1 MTRVSENADVLI
13 VGSGLAGA
21 TASCALARIGIKVVV
36 LESEQKPEW
45 NSRKYDLR
53 ASALNIASQ
62 NTLSNIGAWSKIKS
76 MRMSQFDA
84 IDVWDENS
92 GGRIHFEGNDAGLD
106 YLGHIVENS
115 ATLSALHGVLYQNK
129 VGVHYGA
136 SINRVFHEKDYI
148 FVTTNDK
155 KTFRA
160 KLLVGADGSNSRVR
174 DLSDISIH
182 KKPYRQKAIVAQ
194 VGTEKK
200 NRKTA
205 YQKFLSSGPLAFL
218 PLSDYQSL
226 IVWSTDEK
234 TSDEL
239 MHLPDLMF
247 EQKLSDVFDHKLGIV
262 KLLSHRKRF
271 SVTSGQAST
280 YIKNR
285 IALIGDAAHMVHPL
299 AGLGANQG
307 IMDAA
312 ALAEIVNI
320 SSNNSSDIGNRA
332 SLRRYERWRRT
343 ENQLIS
349 STVDAIFHCFSTTD
363 STISNLRYFGLNLT
377 DNLKPIKSLF
387 VKQATGI
394 SGKLPEISRF
404 SHRS

>member
-1 MTRVSENADVLI
+1 MKKKPEDVDVLV

-21 TASCALARIGIKVVV
+21 TASCALAHTRLKIVV

-45 NSRKYDLR
+45 DSTKYDLR

-62 NTLSNIGAWSKIKS
+62 NTLSNIGAWQKIES
-76 MRMSQFDA
+76 MRMSRFEA
-84 IDVWDENS
+84 IAVWDENS
-92 GGRIHFEGNDAGLD
+92 GGHIHFEGNDAGLN

-115 ATLSALHGVLYQNK
+115 ATLSALHEILYQKN
-129 VGVHYGA
+129 VEVHYGI
-136 SINRVFHEKDYI
+136 SINRVYHDKDYI
-148 FVTTNDK
+148 LVETEDEK
-155 KTFRA
+155 IFRA

-182 KKPYRQKAIVAQ
+182 KKPYRQKAIVAK
-194 VGTEKK
+194 VVTEKT
-200 NRKTA
+200 NRRTA

-226 IVWSTDEK
+226 IVWSTDEQ

-239 MHLPDLMF
+239 MSLPNPMF
-247 EQKLSDVFDHKLGIV
+247 EQKLGNVFDHKLGII
-262 KLLSHRKRF
+262 KLASHRKRF

-280 YIKNR
+280 YIKKR
-285 IALIGDAAHMVHPL
+285 IALIGDAAHIVHPL

-312 ALAEIVNI
+312 ALAEIVNT
-320 SSNNSSDIGNRA
+320 SANNSTDIGNRA
-332 SLRRYERWRRT
+332 ALRRYERWRRA

-349 STVDAIFHCFSTTD
+349 GTVHAIFKCFSSTN
-363 STISNLRYFGLNLT
+363 STISNLRYVGLNLT
-377 DNLKPIKSLF
+377 DNIKPMKNLFIKR
-387 VKQATGI
+387 AAGI

-404 SHRS
+404 SY

>member
-1 MTRVSENADVLI
+1 MIKVSENADVLI

-21 TASCALARIGIKVVV
+21 TASCILTDTGIKVIV
-36 LESEQKPEW
+36 LETEQKPEW
-45 NSRKYDLR
+45 NSKKYGLR

-62 NTLSNIGAWSKIKS
+62 NTLSNIGAWSKIES
-76 MRMSQFDA
+76 MRMSRFEA

-92 GGRIHFEGNDAGLD
+92 AGRIHFKGNDADLN

-115 ATLSALHGVLYQNK
+115 AALSALHGILYQNK
-129 VGVHYGA
+129 VDVHYGV

-148 FVTTNDK
+148 LVTTNDE

-174 DLSDISIH
+174 ELSDISIH
-182 KKPYRQKAIVAQ
+182 KNPYRQKAIVAQ
-194 VGTEKK
+194 VVTEKT

-226 IVWSTDEK
+226 IVWSTDEQ
-234 TSDEL
+234 TSAEL
-239 MHLPDLMF
+239 MHLPNPTF
-247 EQKLSDVFDHKLGIV
+247 EQKLSNVFAHKLGTV

-271 SVTSGQAST
+271 PVTSGQAST

-312 ALAEIVNI
+312 ALAEIVNA
-320 SSNNSSDIGNRA
+320 SSNNSTDIGNRA
-332 SLRRYERWRRT
+332 ALRRYERWRRT

-349 STVDAIFHCFSTTD
+349 NTVDAIFHCFSATN
-363 STISNLRYFGLNLT
+363 STISHLRYVGLNLT
-377 DNLKPIKSLF
+377 DNVRPIKSLF
-387 VKQATGI
+387 IKRATGI

-404 SHRS
+404 SRRS